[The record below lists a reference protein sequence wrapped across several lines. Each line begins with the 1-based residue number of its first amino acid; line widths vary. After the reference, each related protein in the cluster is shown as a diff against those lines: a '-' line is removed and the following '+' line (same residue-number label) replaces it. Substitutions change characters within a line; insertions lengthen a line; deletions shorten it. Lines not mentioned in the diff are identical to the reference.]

1 MGMGTWSICGSIAG
15 GLLLTF
21 GWATVCGADEL
32 GDLKQQ
38 LEDQKTR
45 SAELEDR
52 ISQLEARQ
60 KLKERAMGEE
70 IAALK
75 DSHVEKSPTDL
86 QAYWRDG
93 LRFKTTDDMFQL
105 RIGGRMMFDWLW
117 ISEDD
122 DIKADI
128 GDQEDGVGF
137 RRVRF
142 YMAGSIYE
150 NVDYMLQ
157 LDFAGG
163 ATALRDAY
171 IGLTDFPVG
180 KLRMGQFKEPFSLE
194 ELTSSNYMTFVER
207 ALPNTFSP
215 SRNVGFMLHDAAL
228 ENRMTWAAGLF
239 RDTDDTGLA
248 IDDGGYNLTGRI
260 TGLPWYNNKGESLIH
275 LGAAYSHRDPDRTV
289 RYRARPET
297 PLTDRFVDT
306 RDPLTDQ
313 DIAADRA
320 NLLGLEAAWL
330 AGPLSIQGEYIRA
343 NVDRSGASDVDFSA
357 YYAQASYFL
366 TGERRSYS
374 TSSGTFGL
382 VRPKKNFRF
391 GGGPGAWELKA
402 RYSGIDLN
410 HKDIRG
416 GELDNFSAGVNWY
429 LNPNMRIMWDYIRA
443 DLDDVGQ
450 ADVLLMRL
458 HAFF

>member
-1 MGMGTWSICGSIAG
+1 MGTRTVNICGRIAG
-15 GLLLTF
+15 GLLLVF

-52 ISQLEARQ
+52 INQLEARQ
-60 KLKERAMGEE
+60 KLKERSMGEE

-75 DSHVEKSPTDL
+75 DSQVEKAPTDL

-93 LRFKTTDDMFQL
+93 LRFKTADDMFQL

-122 DIKADI
+122 DIKTTI

-163 ATALRDAY
+163 NTALRDAY

-194 ELTSSNYMTFVER
+194 ELASSNHMTFVER
-207 ALPNTFSP
+207 ALPNAFAP
-215 SRNVGFMLHDAAL
+215 GRGVGFMLHDAAL
-228 ENRMTWAAGLF
+228 ESRMTWAAGLF

-248 IDDGGYNLTGRI
+248 IDDSGYNLTGRI
-260 TGLPWYNNKGESLIH
+260 TGLPWYKNKGESLVH
-275 LGAAYSHRDPDRTV
+275 LGAAYSHRNPDETV

-306 RDPLTDQ
+306 EAIPT
-313 DIAADRA
+313 DRA

-391 GGGPGAWELKA
+391 GSGPGAWELKA
-402 RYSGIDLN
+402 RYSSIDLN
-410 HKDIRG
+410 HRDIRG

>member
-1 MGMGTWSICGSIAG
+1 MYGALMGM
-15 GLLLTF
+15 LLLTVV
-21 GWATVCGADEL
+21 GRPVACGADEL

-38 LEDQKTR
+38 LEDQKMR

-52 ISQLEARQ
+52 INQLEARQ
-60 KLKERAMGEE
+60 KLKERSMSEE

-75 DSHVEKSPTDL
+75 DSQIEKAPTDL

-93 LRFKTTDDMFQL
+93 LRFKTADDLFQL

-117 ISEDD
+117 IGEDD
-122 DIKADI
+122 DIKSGI
-128 GDQEDGVGF
+128 GEQEDGVGF

-163 ATALRDAY
+163 GTALRDAY
-171 IGLTDFPVG
+171 IGLTDLPLG

-207 ALPNTFSP
+207 ALPNAFAP
-215 SRNVGFMLHDAAL
+215 SRNVGFMLHDVAL
-228 ENRMTWAAGLF
+228 DSRMTWAAGLF
-239 RDTDDTGLA
+239 RDTDDTGFDM
-248 IDDGGYNLTGRI
+248 DDGGYNLTGRV
-260 TGLPWYNNKGESLIH
+260 TGLPWYKDKGQSLLH
-275 LGAAYSHRDPDRTV
+275 LGAAYSYRNPDETL

-297 PLTDRFVDT
+297 PMTDRFVDT
-306 RDPLTDQ
+306 GA
-313 DIAADRA
+313 IASDRA
-320 NLLGLEAAWL
+320 NLLGLEAAWV
-330 AGPLSIQGEYIRA
+330 AGPVSLQTEYVRA
-343 NVDRSGASDVDFSA
+343 DTDRTGVSDVDFSA

-366 TGERRSYS
+366 TGERRPYS

-382 VRPKKNFRF
+382 VKPKRNFRF

-402 RYSGIDLN
+402 RYSNIDLN
-410 HKDIRG
+410 DKDIRG
-416 GELDNFSAGVNWY
+416 GELDNLSAGVNWY
-429 LNPNMRIMWDYIRA
+429 LNPNMRIMWDYIRT
-443 DLDDVGQ
+443 DVDDVGQ
-450 ADVLLMRL
+450 ADILLMRL

>member
-1 MGMGTWSICGSIAG
+1 MCGALMAM
-15 GLLLTF
+15 LLLTVVCRPV
-21 GWATVCGADEL
+21 ACGADEL
-32 GDLKQQ
+32 GDLKLQ
-38 LEDQKTR
+38 LEDQKAR

-52 ISQLEARQ
+52 INQLEARQ
-60 KLKERAMGEE
+60 KLKERSTGEE

-75 DSHVEKSPTDL
+75 DSLAEKSPTDL

-93 LRFKTTDDMFQL
+93 LRFKTADDMFQL

-117 ISEDD
+117 IGEDD

-128 GDQEDGVGF
+128 GEQEDGVGF

-163 ATALRDAY
+163 NTALRDAY
-171 IGLTDFPVG
+171 IGLTDLPFG

-207 ALPNTFSP
+207 ALPNAFAP
-215 SRNVGFMLHDAAL
+215 SRNVGFMLHDVAL
-228 ENRMTWAAGLF
+228 DSRMTWAAGLF
-239 RDTDDTGLA
+239 RDTDDTGFDM
-248 IDDGGYNLTGRI
+248 DDGGYNLTGRL
-260 TGLPWYNNKGESLIH
+260 TGLPWYKNKGQSLLH
-275 LGAAYSHRDPDRTV
+275 LGAAYSYRNPDETL

-297 PLTDRFVDT
+297 PMTDRFVDT
-306 RDPLTDQ
+306 GAV
-313 DIAADRA
+313 AADRA
-320 NLLGLEAAWL
+320 NLLGLEAAWV
-330 AGPLSIQGEYIRA
+330 AGPVSLQTEYVRA
-343 NVDRSGASDVDFSA
+343 NADRTGVSDVDFSA

-366 TGERRSYS
+366 TGERRPYS

-382 VRPKKNFRF
+382 VKPKRNFRF

-402 RYSGIDLN
+402 RYSTIDLN
-410 HKDIRG
+410 DKDIRG
-416 GELDNFSAGVNWY
+416 GELDNLSAGVNWY
-429 LNPNMRIMWDYIRA
+429 LNPNMRIMWDYIRT
-443 DLDDVGQ
+443 DVDDVGQ
-450 ADVLLMRL
+450 ADILLMRL